1 MQTEPHRGLFRG
13 DECIINYDALFV
25 NICFIMRFLGIDYG
39 EKKIGLALGD
49 DEIRTAA
56 PLETVRNEGER
67 TPRLIAQL
75 VKRERVDAVVVG
87 VPISAGEAPAS
98 AQEKST
104 RDFIEALRQEASVPI
119 YEEDERYTSSESSR
133 LKREEG
139 SGVSEDALA
148 AAMILQAYFDR

>member
-1 MQTEPHRGLFRG
+1 
-13 DECIINYDALFV
+13 
-25 NICFIMRFLGIDYG
+25 MRFLGIDYG

-75 VKRERVDAVVVG
+75 IKRERVDAVVVG
-87 VPISAGEAPAS
+87 VPISAGVAPAS
-98 AQEKST
+98 LQEKKT
-104 RDFIEALRQEASVPI
+104 RVFIEGLRQETTVPV
-119 YEEDERYTSSESSR
+119 YEEDERYTTFESSR
-133 LKREEG
+133 MKREHG